1 MTTAKDRILVTSH
14 GHPDFSL
21 GGGEI
26 AAYNLFKAYQTT
38 PGVESATFLARYD
51 RGHGATGAISM
62 RRTDEYLWEQ
72 GISDWFDFRTAN
84 SDSLHRN
91 FADLIRKLRPTVLH
105 AHHFAHLG
113 LEYIAAVKQIDPSIK
128 IILTLHEFLAICLHN
143 GQMVKTGSHRLC
155 SRESLHDCNRCFP
168 ERSLEDFWL
177 RKHRIQAY
185 FRMVDHFVAP
195 SDFLRDRYIAWGI
208 PADRITTIENG
219 QASLDP
225 LPPRPLRDGEG
236 RNRFGFFGQVN
247 PYKGVEL
254 LLRALN
260 GLTRDQRR
268 KLVLEV
274 HGSNL
279 EGQEAAFQTRI
290 AELRAPLE
298 REGVLQWIGPYEPA
312 QVTKRMA
319 GVDWVVIP
327 SIWWENSPM
336 VIQEA
341 FAHGRPVLGSDIGG
355 MAEKVKDGIS
365 GRHVQVGNANAWGN
379 MLISAANTPGEWERL
394 RAGIKAPLSYAECA
408 EAHMGIVQQVRCK
421 GLF

>member
-1 MTTAKDRILVTSH
+1 MRKPHDRILVTSH

-38 PGVESATFLARYD
+38 PGVESATFLARHD
-51 RGHGATGAISM
+51 RGRGITGAISL

-72 GISDWFDFRTAN
+72 GISDWFDFRTAHTE
-84 SDSLHRN
+84 SLHRN

-113 LEYIAAVKQIDPSIK
+113 LDYIAAVKQIDPSIK

-168 ERSLEDFWL
+168 DRSLEDFWL
-177 RKHRIQAY
+177 RKHRVLSY
-185 FRMVDHFVAP
+185 FRLVDHFVAP

-208 PADRITTIENG
+208 PADKITTIENG
-219 QASLDP
+219 QATTP
-225 LPPRPLRDGEG
+225 PFPPRPLREGEG

-254 LLRALN
+254 LLRALT
-260 GLTRDQRR
+260 GLSRSDRN
-268 KLVLEV
+268 KIVLEI

-279 EGQEAAFQTRI
+279 EGQSAEFQARI
-290 AELRAPLE
+290 AEMRAPLE

-312 QVTKRMA
+312 QVAKRMA

-341 FAHGRPVLGSDIGG
+341 FSYGRPVIGSDIGG
-355 MAEKVKDGIS
+355 MAEKVRDGIN
-365 GRHVQVGNANAWGN
+365 GRHVQVSNANAWGN
-379 MLISAANTPGEWERL
+379 MLLSLANAPEEWERL
-394 RAGIKAPLSYAECA
+394 RAGIQSPLSYAECA
-408 EAHMGIVQQVRCK
+408 EAHMGIVAT
-421 GLF
+421 FA